1 MRPTI
6 APENTTFVLLS
17 FEGPGC
23 YSSAGGLGVRI
34 TNLSRALADQ
44 GFDTHL
50 FFIGDSVRRGGEA
63 CGKGQLSLHPWCQ
76 WISQYYPKGVYEG
89 ESQKLYDFNESIPW
103 FVTEHIVKPAL
114 EQNKLVVIMGEEW
127 HTAEAMCRLSDR
139 LHRQGLR
146 DRVVMFWNANNTFG
160 FDRID
165 WKRLAF
171 TTTITTVSRYMK
183 HFMWKLG
190 VNPLVIA
197 NGIPS
202 SSLDD
207 IDTNASSRLSRSL
220 DADLILAKIAR
231 WDPDK
236 RWNAAF
242 AAAAGLKARGLRTVL
257 LARGGIE
264 HHGEEVLRNARSL
277 GLRVK
282 DIRSSGGNLK
292 DQLDAIGDRDG
303 ADVLNIRFHCSPE
316 LLRTIYY
323 ASDAVL
329 ANSGHEPF
337 GLVGLETMAAGG
349 IAFTGGTG
357 EDYAVHLHNSVILE
371 TADPEEIEAY
381 VVYLEEHPE
390 EKHLIRQSARRTARR
405 FTWEEVTKDLIQKL
419 TFQARVQGLLNPLE
433 NAAVSSPRPSGYG
446 DAAPAS
452 ESVVPIP
459 VI

>member
-1 MRPTI
+1 MRLTI
-6 APENTTFVLLS
+6 TPENTTFVPLS

-34 TNLSRALADQ
+34 TNLSQALADQ
-44 GFDTHL
+44 GFATHL
-50 FFIGDSVRRGGEA
+50 FFIGDSVRRGDEPCTGS
-63 CGKGQLSLHPWCQ
+63 QLSLHPWCQ
-76 WISQYYPKGVYEG
+76 WISRYYPKGVYEG
-89 ESQKLYDFNESIPW
+89 ENQKLYDFNESIPG
-103 FVTEHIVKPAL
+103 FVTEQIIKPAL
-114 EQNKLVVIMGEEW
+114 EHNKLVVIMGEEW
-127 HTAEAMCRLSDR
+127 HTAEVMCRISDR
-139 LHRQGLR
+139 LHHQGLR

-165 WKRLAF
+165 WRRLAF

-190 VNPLVIA
+190 VNPLVIP
-197 NGIPS
+197 NGIPE

-207 IDTNASSRLSRSL
+207 VDTKASSRLRRSL

-242 AAAAGLKARGLRTVL
+242 EAAARLKARGLRTVL

-277 GLRVK
+277 GLKVK
-282 DIRSSGGNLK
+282 DIGSSSGSLK

-303 ADVLNIRFHCSPE
+303 ADVLNIRFNCSPE
-316 LLRTIYY
+316 LLRIIYH

-357 EDYAVHLHNSVILE
+357 EDYAVHLYNSVILE

-381 VVYLEEHPE
+381 VVYLQEHPE
-390 EKHLIRQSARRTARR
+390 EEHRIRQSARRTARR
-405 FTWEEVTKDLIQKL
+405 FTWGDVTKDLIQKL
-419 TFQARVQGLLNPLE
+419 TFQARVQGLLKSPKK
-433 NAAVSSPRPSGYG
+433 AAASIPEPSEYGVAALVSEAVPVPS
-446 DAAPAS
+446 
-452 ESVVPIP
+452 I
-459 VI
+459 

>member
-6 APENTTFVLLS
+6 APENTTFVPLS

-34 TNLSRALADQ
+34 TNLSQALAHQ
-44 GFDTHL
+44 GFATHL
-50 FFIGDSVRRGGEA
+50 FFIGDSVRRGDEA
-63 CGKGQLSLHPWCQ
+63 YNGGKLSLHPWCQ

-89 ESQKLYDFNESIPW
+89 ESQKLYDFNDSIPG
-103 FVTEHIVKPAL
+103 FVTEQIIKPAL

-127 HTAEAMCRLSDR
+127 HTAEAMCRISDR
-139 LHRQGLR
+139 LHSQSLR

-165 WKRLAF
+165 WKRLAY

-190 VNPLVIA
+190 VNPLVIP
-197 NGIPS
+197 NGIPE
-202 SSLDD
+202 SSLDEV
-207 IDTNASSRLSRSL
+207 DTNASSRLSRSL
-220 DADLILAKIAR
+220 NADLILAKIAR

-242 AAAAGLKARGLRTVL
+242 EAAARLKARGLRTVL

-277 GLRVK
+277 GLRMK
-282 DIRSSGGNLK
+282 DIGSSASSLK

-316 LLRTIYY
+316 LLRIIYH
-323 ASDAVL
+323 ASDVVL

-349 IAFTGGTG
+349 IAFTGSTG
-357 EDYAVHLHNSVILE
+357 EDYAVHLHNSIILE
-371 TADPEEIEAY
+371 TADPKEIEAY

-390 EKHLIRQSARRTARR
+390 EKHRIRQSARRTARR

-419 TFQARVQGLLNPLE
+419 TFQAGVQGLLQPLE
-433 NAAVSSPRPSGYG
+433 KAAASSSRPSEYS
-446 DAAPAS
+446 DADPTS
-452 ESVVPIP
+452 EAVAVPST
-459 VI
+459 

>member
-1 MRPTI
+1 MGPTI
-6 APENTTFVLLS
+6 APENTTFVPLS

-34 TNLSRALADQ
+34 TNLSQALADQ
-44 GFDTHL
+44 GFATHL
-50 FFIGDSVRRGGEA
+50 FFIGDSVRRGDEA
-63 CGKGQLSLHPWCQ
+63 FNGGQLSLHPWCQ

-89 ESQKLYDFNESIPW
+89 ENQKLYDFNESIPG
-103 FVTEHIVKPAL
+103 FVIEHIVKPAL
-114 EQNKLVVIMGEEW
+114 GQNKLVVIMGEEW
-127 HTAEAMCRLSDR
+127 HTAEAMCRISDR
-139 LHRQGLR
+139 LHSQGLR

-165 WKRLAF
+165 WKRLAY

-190 VNPLVIA
+190 VNPLVIP
-197 NGIPS
+197 NGIPE
-202 SSLDD
+202 SSLDEV
-207 IDTNASSRLSRSL
+207 DTNASIRLSRSL

-242 AAAAGLKARGLRTVL
+242 EAAARLKARGLRTVL

-282 DIRSSGGNLK
+282 DIGSSTGSLK

-316 LLRTIYY
+316 LLRIIYH

-357 EDYAVHLHNSVILE
+357 EDYAVHLHNSIVLD
-371 TADPEEIEAY
+371 TADPKEIEAY

-390 EKHLIRQSARRTARR
+390 EKHRIRQSARRTARR

-419 TFQARVQGLLNPLE
+419 TFQASAQGLLKTLE
-433 NAAVSSPRPSGYG
+433 KAAASSSGPSEYS
-446 DAAPAS
+446 DADPTS
-452 ESVVPIP
+452 EAVAVPST
-459 VI
+459 

>member
-1 MRPTI
+1 MRLTI

-44 GFDTHL
+44 GFATHL
-50 FFIGDSVRRGGEA
+50 FFIGDSVRRGDEPGSS
-63 CGKGQLSLHPWCQ
+63 GQLSLHPWCQ

-89 ESQKLYDFNESIPW
+89 EDQKLYDFNESIPW
-103 FVTEHIVKPAL
+103 FVTEQIIRPAL
-114 EQNKLVVIMGEEW
+114 EQTKMAVIMGEEW
-127 HTAEAMCRLSDR
+127 HTAEAMCRISDR
-139 LHRQGLR
+139 LHREGLR

-183 HFMWKLG
+183 HYMWKLG
-190 VNPLVIA
+190 VNPLVIS
-197 NGIPS
+197 NGIPES
-202 SSLDD
+202 ALDD
-207 IDTNASSRLSRSL
+207 VDTNVSSRLSRSL
-220 DADLILAKIAR
+220 DADVILAKIAR

-242 AAAAGLKARGLRTVL
+242 AAAARLKDSGLRTVL

-282 DIRSSGGNLK
+282 DIGSSTGSLK

-303 ADVLNIRFHCSPE
+303 ADVLNIRFNCSPE
-316 LLRTIYY
+316 LLRIIYH

-357 EDYAVHLHNSVILE
+357 EDYAVHMHNSIILE
-371 TADPEEIEAY
+371 TAEPEEIEAY
-381 VVYLEEHPE
+381 VLYLQEHPE

-405 FTWEEVTKDLIQKL
+405 FTWQEVTKDLIQKL
-419 TFQARVQGLLNPLE
+419 TFQARIQGLLKPPE
-433 NAAVSSPRPSGYG
+433 KDAASSLGPSQYG

-452 ESVVPIP
+452 EAVPVP
-459 VI
+459 ST

>member
-1 MRPTI
+1 
-6 APENTTFVLLS
+6 
-17 FEGPGC
+17 
-23 YSSAGGLGVRI
+23 VRI
-34 TNLSRALADQ
+34 TNLSRALADL
-44 GFDTHL
+44 GFATHL
-50 FFIGDSVRRGGEA
+50 FFIGDSVRRGDEA
-63 CGKGQLSLHPWCQ
+63 LKGGQLSLHPWCQ

-89 ESQKLYDFNESIPW
+89 ENQKLYDFNESIPG

-114 EQNKLVVIMGEEW
+114 KQNKLVVIMGEEW
-127 HTAEAMCRLSDR
+127 HTAEAMCRISDR
-139 LHRQGLR
+139 IHRQGLR

-183 HFMWKLG
+183 HFMWNLG
-190 VNPLVIA
+190 VNPLVIP
-197 NGIPS
+197 NGIPE
-202 SSLDD
+202 SSLNDV
-207 IDTNASSRLSRSL
+207 DTNASSRLSRSL
-220 DADLILAKIAR
+220 NADLILAKVAR

-242 AAAAGLKARGLRTVL
+242 EAAARLKARGLSTVL

-264 HHGEEVLRNARSL
+264 HHGEEVLRHARSL

-282 DIRSSGGNLK
+282 DIGSSAGSLK

-303 ADVLNIRFHCSPE
+303 ADVLNIGFHCSPE
-316 LLRTIYY
+316 LLRIIYH

-357 EDYAVHLHNSVILE
+357 EDYAVHLHNSVVLE
-371 TADPEEIEAY
+371 TADPKEIEAY
-381 VVYLEEHPE
+381 VVYLEERPE
-390 EKHLIRQSARRTARR
+390 EKNRIRQSARRTARR

-419 TFQARVQGLLNPLE
+419 TFQARDQGLLKPLE
-433 NAAVSSPRPSGYG
+433 KAAASSSGPSEYS
-446 DAAPAS
+446 DADPTS
-452 ESVVPIP
+452 EAVAVPST
-459 VI
+459 

>member
-1 MRPTI
+1 
-6 APENTTFVLLS
+6 
-17 FEGPGC
+17 
-23 YSSAGGLGVRI
+23 
-34 TNLSRALADQ
+34 
-44 GFDTHL
+44 
-50 FFIGDSVRRGGEA
+50 
-63 CGKGQLSLHPWCQ
+63 
-76 WISQYYPKGVYEG
+76 
-89 ESQKLYDFNESIPW
+89 
-103 FVTEHIVKPAL
+103 
-114 EQNKLVVIMGEEW
+114 
-127 HTAEAMCRLSDR
+127 
-139 LHRQGLR
+139 
-146 DRVVMFWNANNTFG
+146 
-160 FDRID
+160 
-165 WKRLAF
+165 
-171 TTTITTVSRYMK
+171 MK

-190 VNPLVIA
+190 VNPLVIP
-197 NGIPS
+197 NGIPA
-202 SSLDD
+202 SSLDEV
-207 IDTNASSRLSRSL
+207 DTNASIRLSRSL

-242 AAAAGLKARGLRTVL
+242 EAAARLKARGLSTVL

-282 DIRSSGGNLK
+282 DIGSGAGSLK

-316 LLRTIYY
+316 LLRVIYH

-357 EDYAVHLHNSVILE
+357 EDYAVHLHNSIVLD
-371 TADPEEIEAY
+371 TADPKEIEAY

-390 EKHLIRQSARRTARR
+390 EKHRIRQSARRTARR

-419 TFQARVQGLLNPLE
+419 TFQASAQGLLKTLE
-433 NAAVSSPRPSGYG
+433 KAAASSSGPSEYS
-446 DAAPAS
+446 DADPTS
-452 ESVVPIP
+452 EAVAVPST
-459 VI
+459 

>member
-6 APENTTFVLLS
+6 TPENTTFVPLS

-34 TNLSRALADQ
+34 TNLSQALADQ
-44 GFDTHL
+44 GFATHL
-50 FFIGDSVRRGGEA
+50 FFVGDSVRRGNEA
-63 CGKGQLSLHPWCQ
+63 CNGGKLSLHPWCQ

-89 ESQKLYDFNESIPW
+89 ENQKLYDFNESIPG
-103 FVTEHIVKPAL
+103 FVTEQIVKPAL
-114 EQNKLVVIMGEEW
+114 EQNKLAVIMGEEW
-127 HTAEAMCRLSDR
+127 HTAEAMCRISDR

-146 DRVVMFWNANNTFG
+146 DRVIMFWNANNTFG

-197 NGIPS
+197 NGIPAS
-202 SSLDD
+202 SFDD
-207 IDTNASSRLSRSL
+207 IDTSASSRLSRSL

-236 RWNAAF
+236 RWNAALQ
-242 AAAAGLKARGLRTVL
+242 AAAGLKARGLRTVL

-282 DIRSSGGNLK
+282 DIRSSGSNLK

-303 ADVLNIRFHCSPE
+303 ADVLNIEFNCSPE
-316 LLRTIYY
+316 LLRIIYY

-357 EDYAVHLHNSVILE
+357 EDYAVHLHNSIILE
-371 TADPEEIEAY
+371 TAEPEEIEAY
-381 VVYLEEHPE
+381 VVYLQEHPE
-390 EKHLIRQSARRTARR
+390 EEHRIRQSARRTARR

-419 TFQARVQGLLNPLE
+419 TFQARVQGLLKPLE
-433 NAAVSSPRPSGYG
+433 KAVASSSGPSEYG
-446 DAAPAS
+446 DAHTAS
-452 ESVVPIP
+452 EAVPVP
-459 VI
+459 TT

>member
-1 MRPTI
+1 MRPSIT
-6 APENTTFVLLS
+6 PENTTFVLLS

-34 TNLSRALADQ
+34 TSLSRSLAGL
-44 GFDTHL
+44 GFAAHL
-50 FFIGDSVRRGGEA
+50 FFIGDPTRREEDAFNGG
-63 CGKGQLSLHPWCQ
+63 KLRLHPWCQ
-76 WISQYYPKGVYEG
+76 WISRYYPRGVYEG
-89 ESQKLYDFNESIPW
+89 ENQKLYDFNESIPG

-114 EQNKLVVIMGEEW
+114 KENKLVVIMGEEW

-165 WKRLAF
+165 WNRLAY

-197 NGIPS
+197 NGIPA

-207 IDTNASSRLSRSL
+207 VDTDASNLL
-220 DADLILAKIAR
+220 VKCLNADLILAKVAR

-236 RWNAAF
+236 RWNAALE
-242 AAAAGLKARGLRTVL
+242 AVAGLKARGLRAVL

-264 HHGEEVLRNARSL
+264 RHGEEVLRNAASL

-282 DIRSSGGNLK
+282 DIRSSAAGFK
-292 DQLDAIGDRDG
+292 DQMDAVGDRKG
-303 ADVLNIRFHCSPE
+303 ADILNIRFHCSPE
-316 LLRTIYY
+316 LLRIIYH

-390 EKHLIRQSARRTARR
+390 EKHRIRQSARRTASR
-405 FTWEEVTKDLIQKL
+405 FTWEEVTKDLVQKL
-419 TFQARVQGLLNPLE
+419 TFQARVQGLLKPLE
-433 NAAVSSPRPSGYG
+433 KAAISSPGPSCA
-446 DAAPAS
+446 DAALDS
-452 ESVVPIP
+452 EAVPVP
-459 VI
+459 TT